1 MVSQFASHTYH
12 WVPQDETIYLIMD
25 NVGGHGTKDAIE
37 TYVQLLKDKF
47 NVIVEH
53 QTPRSPEFNLLDLG
67 FFTCLQSAV
76 EKQHRGKRNVLATTV
91 KAT

>member
-1 MVSQFASHTYH
+1 
-12 WVPQDETIYLIMD
+12 MD

-67 FFTCLQSAV
+67 FSPALNRLWRSSTEGREMC
-76 EKQHRGKRNVLATTV
+76 
-91 KAT
+91 